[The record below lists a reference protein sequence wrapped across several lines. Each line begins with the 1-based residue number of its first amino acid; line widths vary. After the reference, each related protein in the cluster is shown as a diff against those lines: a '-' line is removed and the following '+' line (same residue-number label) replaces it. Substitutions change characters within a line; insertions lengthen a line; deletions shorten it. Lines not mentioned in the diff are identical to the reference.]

1 MRETGEVNRRLT
13 LTLRCTAPA
22 LALAAALLTACGGS
36 GSAGQTP
43 TTVKAPADSAAAI
56 PVDTQTPASADS
68 VPGGPPEGTKAY
80 AGLLQEHTSDSVTYG
95 QVPPVG
101 GPHSPTWQ
109 TCGYY
114 DAPIQTE
121 RGVHSME
128 HGAVWITYSPDLA
141 AGGVALLKGLVE
153 GRTHVLVSPF
163 VGLPSAVVASAWGQ
177 QLMLPSAE
185 DARLA
190 EFVSYF
196 EQGPQTPEPGAPC
209 E

>member
-1 MRETGEVNRRLT
+1 VNSRLALTPRRYL
-13 LTLRCTAPA
+13 PA
-22 LALAAALLTACGGS
+22 LALAAAVLTACGGS
-36 GSAGQTP
+36 GSAGEAP
-43 TTVKAPADSAAAI
+43 TTVMRPADSTAAA
-56 PVDTQTPASADS
+56 PVDTQSPPS
-68 VPGGPPEGTKAY
+68 VGTDQGGPPEGTKAY
-80 AGLLQEHTSDSVTYG
+80 AGLLQEHTPDPVTYG

-141 AGGVALLKGLVE
+141 AGEVALLKGLVD

-163 VGLPSAVVASAWGQ
+163 AGLPSPVVASAWGQ
-177 QLMLPSAE
+177 QLTLPSAE

-190 EFVSYF
+190 EFVSFF